1 MLMEVKNQIKV
12 NILSTKYALEREMLN
27 KFTFISN
34 IVFMVLNNSSFIIQW
49 IILYSIK
56 DNIGG
61 YSFKQVLLLWGLAAM
76 GYGISRFF
84 FKNAF
89 DLSDII
95 NTGKLDNYL
104 VQPKNV
110 LLSVITSDVE
120 VSALGDILYG
130 YIILFLYGFS
140 IRNFLLYTFFG
151 ITAGFIIT
159 SVSIIFSSLAFWFG
173 RVEVIANTLNSIMT
187 NFATYPEGIF
197 KGMIKILFYTI
208 LPLGFANYMPVQ
220 IMTSFN
226 IYNLLIIIF
235 IVLLFIGIAFFIFN
249 RGLRKYSSTNLMNV
263 RV

>member
-1 MLMEVKNQIKV
+1 M
-12 NILSTKYALEREMLN
+12 
-27 KFTFISN
+27 
-34 IVFMVLNNSSFIIQW
+34 II
-49 IILYSIK
+49 IYSIK

-76 GYGISRFF
+76 GYGVSRFF

-140 IRNFLLYTFFG
+140 IRNFLLYTFFP
-151 ITAGFIIT
+151 IYQAYLLYHYYNNHYQIIKEKLKLHIHT
-159 SVSIIFSSLAFWFG
+159 FFLVYL
-173 RVEVIANTLNSIMT
+173 
-187 NFATYPEGIF
+187 Y
-197 KGMIKILFYTI
+197 
-208 LPLGFANYMPVQ
+208 Q
-220 IMTSFN
+220 
-226 IYNLLIIIF
+226 
-235 IVLLFIGIAFFIFN
+235 VLL
-249 RGLRKYSSTNLMNV
+249 RNLHSYV
-263 RV
+263 

>member
-1 MLMEVKNQIKV
+1 MLTEVKNQIKV

-27 KFTFISN
+27 KVTFISN
-34 IVFMVLNNSSFIIQW
+34 ILFMILNNASFIVQW
-49 IILYSIK
+49 VILYAIK

-76 GYGISRFF
+76 GYGVSRFF

-89 DLSDII
+89 NLSDMI

-110 LLSVITSDVE
+110 LLAVLTSDIE

-130 YIILFLYGFS
+130 YILLFIYGIS
-140 IRNFLLYTFFG
+140 IKSFLLYTLFG
-151 ITAGFIIT
+151 ITAGFILV
-159 SVSIIFSSLAFWFG
+159 SVSVIFSSLAFWFG
-173 RVEVIANTLNSIMT
+173 RVEVISNTLNSIMT

-197 KGMIKILFYTI
+197 KGIIKILFYTI
-208 LPLGFANYMPVQ
+208 LPLGFSSYMPIQ
-220 IMTSFN
+220 IMTNFN
-226 IYNLLIIIF
+226 LFNLF
-235 IVLLFIGIAFFIFN
+235 IVILIVILFVSLAFFIFYK
-249 RGLRKYSSTNLMNV
+249 GLKRYSSTNLMNV

>member
-76 GYGISRFF
+76 GYGVSRFF

-140 IRNFLLYTFFG
+140 IRNFLLYTFFV